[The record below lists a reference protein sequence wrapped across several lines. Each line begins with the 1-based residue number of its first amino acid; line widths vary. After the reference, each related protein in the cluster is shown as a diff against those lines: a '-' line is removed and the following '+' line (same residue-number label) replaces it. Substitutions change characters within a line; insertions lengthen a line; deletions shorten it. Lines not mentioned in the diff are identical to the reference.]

1 MLYFAGL
8 TSAQE
13 IRSRYK
19 DLAKQYHPD
28 KGGCVETMAA
38 INNQYE
44 RVIVGCYQE
53 AEDNFDLGSFVRVER
68 EIMAKTVKVSALT
81 NVEVELCGSWIWI
94 TGNTWEVREFLKS
107 EGFKWANKKKA
118 WYWHNEPMV
127 AKPYRGKMSLDE
139 IRQKHGSER
148 LRQGFSQSR
157 MIA

>member
-68 EIMAKTVKVSALT
+68 EIMAKTVKVSAD
-81 NVEVELCGSWIWI
+81 
-94 TGNTWEVREFLKS
+94 RKS
-107 EGFKWANKKKA
+107 
-118 WYWHNEPMV
+118 V
-127 AKPYRGKMSLDE
+127 V
-139 IRQKHGSER
+139 
-148 LRQGFSQSR
+148 
-157 MIA
+157 